1 MPNYIIN
8 VKEKGAKK
16 ASKNISGLNKSLG
29 GLASKAA
36 LAAGSFLGAGMLVA
50 GLKRAITLTGEQE
63 LAEKKLSV
71 AFRGN
76 TQNLKNYATALQK
89 QTRFGDEVIMGVMT
103 SISAFEKN
111 EDAVMSLTA
120 ATLDLAEGT
129 GMDLKAAGDLVAK
142 SVGSSTNALS
152 RYGIQV
158 EGAVGSSERLES
170 LTTNV
175 ATLFAGQASGS
186 ADTMTGK
193 LTQMDNALGDLGE
206 NFGSLLAPA
215 VTSAS
220 NQILPL
226 IQGWTIDLGL
236 HQTAIDLTSEKYKAL
251 SQVAKQ
257 SAIEARLAI
266 LDQAIELEKQPTLLT
281 KIFDG
286 WFAGVQKVSGATVD
300 HLVPNLRLATG
311 VLSDAAEKSGLTDA
325 ITTKLSESTQ
335 NLSIDYME
343 IIRLESEKIK
353 LQKELGETVIPKIT
367 KEVNKKGVVE
377 KAVSKITKESGIQA
391 GLSAQSSLGAV
402 RSVIKAKLSEMLA
415 GLLARE
421 ITSKGFFG
429 VLTGAAV
436 AGAANAMFEKNVPQ
450 FATGGDFVTNGR
462 QMIMVGDN
470 PSGREH
476 VQVTPLGGDPA
487 PNAPSGGS
495 NITLN
500 ISAPLVDD
508 TVVDTII
515 PAINEAIRRGE
526 TLATS

>member
-1 MPNYIIN
+1 M
-8 VKEKGAKK
+8 KGYWIALYKK
-16 ASKNISGLNKSLG
+16 ID
-29 GLASKAA
+29 
-36 LAAGSFLGAGMLVA
+36 
-50 GLKRAITLTGEQE
+50 
-63 LAEKKLSV
+63 SV
-71 AFRGN
+71 D
-76 TQNLKNYATALQK
+76 NLKNYATALQK

-311 VLSDAAEKSGLTDA
+311 ALSDAADKSGLTDA
-325 ITTKLSESTQ
+325 VMNDLTKTFEDQSVPAL
-335 NLSIDYME
+335 E
-343 IIRLESEKIK
+343 IIKMESEIIFFLVMLGNLGLHTIFSSIK
-353 LQKELGETVIPKIT
+353 KD
-367 KEVNKKGVVE
+367 
-377 KAVSKITKESGIQA
+377 
-391 GLSAQSSLGAV
+391 
-402 RSVIKAKLSEMLA
+402 
-415 GLLARE
+415 
-421 ITSKGFFG
+421 
-429 VLTGAAV
+429 LTW
-436 AGAANAMFEKNVPQ
+436 
-450 FATGGDFVTNGR
+450 
-462 QMIMVGDN
+462 I
-470 PSGREH
+470 
-476 VQVTPLGGDPA
+476 
-487 PNAPSGGS
+487 
-495 NITLN
+495 
-500 ISAPLVDD
+500 
-508 TVVDTII
+508 
-515 PAINEAIRRGE
+515 
-526 TLATS
+526 